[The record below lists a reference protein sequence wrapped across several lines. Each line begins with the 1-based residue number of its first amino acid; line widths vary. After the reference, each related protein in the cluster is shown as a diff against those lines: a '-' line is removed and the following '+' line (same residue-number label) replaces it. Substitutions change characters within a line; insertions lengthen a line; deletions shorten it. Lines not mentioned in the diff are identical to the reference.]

1 MQLLGFPRTPMRATA
16 LVQTSPADTF
26 FVLSAIERA
35 GSAPRFWG
43 QKMQRLLSIAVT
55 LPDIGWTNTV
65 QPMPFSAQIFSSEV
79 KLPQGLRY
87 AGMLTHLRSRRQN
100 HLEDC
105 PVPITFGGATHPNHA
120 VVFLNDAL

>member
-55 LPDIGWTNTV
+55 LPDIGWTYTV
-65 QPMPFSAQIFSSEV
+65 QPMPFSAQNLFVGSKTALKVYATPEC
-79 KLPQGLRY
+79 LRTFV
-87 AGMLTHLRSRRQN
+87 AVGR
-100 HLEDC
+100 
-105 PVPITFGGATHPNHA
+105 ITWKI
-120 VVFLNDAL
+120 V